1 MRKRGIIKV
10 PNILLAYP
18 LKEKHV
24 TEIKNLLPD
33 YAILLEPKEEKL
45 AETEVIIHWTKDIQ
59 ELWQAGKFPN
69 LKWVHAISAGVNY
82 LPLAE
87 LQAQGIILTN
97 SSGIHKYTITEY
109 VIGALLYYLRD
120 FGQLKENQKNQKWD
134 LDVQTEQLHEKTLM
148 IFGIGNIGRQLAVV
162 AKTFGMRVIGVN
174 TSGRNV
180 AEVDETLSQE
190 ESKDRLQDANV
201 IVSILPQTPETIGFF
216 NKERFSKMQPGTL
229 FVNVGR
235 GSSVETEALL
245 DALDQGILSFAVLD
259 VFNNEPLEEESPL
272 WSHKKILISP
282 HNSGSVAHFREAL
295 YGIIKPNIAAY
306 AQNGKP
312 AVNVIDYEKSY

>member
-1 MRKRGIIKV
+1 M
-10 PNILLAYP
+10 PNILLVYP
-18 LKEKHV
+18 LKEKQV
-24 TEIKNLLPD
+24 TEIKKLLPD
-33 YAILLEPKEEKL
+33 YAILLEPEEEKL

-59 ELWQAGKFPN
+59 ELWQARKFPN
-69 LKWVHAISAGVNY
+69 LKWVHAISAGINY

-87 LQAQGIILTN
+87 LQAQKIVLTN

-134 LDVQTEQLHEKTLM
+134 LGVQTEQLHEKTLM
-148 IFGIGNIGRQLAVV
+148 IFGIGKIGRQLAVV
-162 AKTFGMRVIGVN
+162 AKAFGMRVIGVN

-190 ESKDRLQDANV
+190 ESKDRLQDADV
-201 IVSILPQTPETIGFF
+201 IVSILPQTPETMGFF

-245 DALDQGILSFAVLD
+245 DALDQGILSFAALD

>member
-1 MRKRGIIKV
+1 MGVIKV
-10 PNILLAYP
+10 PNILIAYP
-18 LKEKHV
+18 LKDNHL
-24 TEIKNLLPD
+24 TEIKSLLPD
-33 YAILLEPKEEKL
+33 YDILLEPVEEKL
-45 AETEVIIHWTKDIQ
+45 AETEVIIHWTNDIQ
-59 ELWQAGKFPN
+59 ELWQAGKLPN
-69 LKWVHAISAGVNY
+69 LKWVHAISAGINY

-87 LQAQGIILTN
+87 LHTQEIVLTN

-120 FGQLKENQKNQKWD
+120 FGQLKENQKNKKWD
-134 LDVQTEQLHEKTLM
+134 LDVRTEQLHEKTMM

-162 AKTFGMRVIGVN
+162 AKAFGMRVIGVN
-174 TSGRNV
+174 TSGRSV
-180 AEVDETLSQE
+180 EEVDETLSQK
-190 ESKDRLQDANV
+190 ESKERLQDADV
-201 IVSILPQTPETIGFF
+201 IVSILPQTPETIAFF

-245 DALDQGILSFAVLD
+245 DALDQGILSFAALD

-282 HNSGSVAHFREAL
+282 HNSGSVAHFREVL
-295 YGIIKPNIAAY
+295 FSIIEPNFASY

-312 AVNVIDYEKSY
+312 SVNVIDYEKSY